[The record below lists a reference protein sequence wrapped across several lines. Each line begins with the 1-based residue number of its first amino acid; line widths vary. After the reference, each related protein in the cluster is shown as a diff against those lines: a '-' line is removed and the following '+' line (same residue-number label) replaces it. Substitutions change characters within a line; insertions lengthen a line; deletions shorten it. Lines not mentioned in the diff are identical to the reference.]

1 MPYNNQYNQSV
12 ATAVR
17 GYSQKHIDR
26 ENTINDFSTTY
37 EIPSMLEASVLKDP
51 AVHGGGGFAA
61 ATVQALGIE
70 PTLGATSG
78 EGKAKRVRKK
88 VIEVGEGLS
97 AAGASAGGVPGGS
110 RKKKGGALLSLKD
123 MDAMHGQPEPTVRAK
138 VTVKAEGADR
148 AVGGGGLRSRRIA
161 IVKEVMQKHGL
172 SLIAASKY
180 VKEHKLY

>member
-17 GYSQKHIDR
+17 RYSQKHIDR
-26 ENTINDFSTTY
+26 ENAINDFSTTY

-51 AVHGGGGFAA
+51 AVHGG
-61 ATVQALGIE
+61 
-70 PTLGATSG
+70 
-78 EGKAKRVRKK
+78 
-88 VIEVGEGLS
+88 
-97 AAGASAGGVPGGS
+97 
-110 RKKKGGALLSLKD
+110 
-123 MDAMHGQPEPTVRAK
+123 EPTVRAK